1 MTCNSSR
8 FHWVIAAALLLLAQ
22 EGRAQEAPL
31 QIDWIERQITLPPV
45 LSNMPAPPQTQG
57 LDGAELSLTDVATTG
72 KFAPKGM
79 QIQRYALRQTIV
91 APQDEFLPR
100 ATLALRNGAQLI
112 IARAP
117 HDELLAL
124 ADLAAKIA
132 PDAMIFNVSAE
143 DVDLRDTN
151 CRANLLHTT
160 PSRDMLTDALAQFLT
175 LRRWTDLAMIS
186 TQAPRDVALA
196 NAMKASLTKFGLSLE
211 AEKPWAYDADM
222 RRAAA
227 SEAPVFTQDLPD
239 HDVLLVADEAGD
251 YARYLAYNTWDAR
264 PLALSEGLQ
273 PVGWAGVVE
282 QHGAAQL
289 QNRFRDR
296 FAREMS
302 REDYAAWAAIAS
314 IAEAVTRTKSTDPA
328 ALRAYM
334 LSPDF
339 RLAGFLGAPLS
350 FRAWN
355 GQLRQPI
362 PLVTD
367 RAVAALAPIDG
378 FLHQSNTL
386 DTLGLDSP
394 ESQCT
399 AFGGPK

>member
-1 MTCNSSR
+1 MHRKSS
-8 FHWVIAAALLLLAQ
+8 HLHGALVAALLGLAPAGHAQ
-22 EGRAQEAPL
+22 ETAL
-31 QIDWIERQITLPPV
+31 QIEWLERQITPPPV
-45 LSNMPAPPQTQG
+45 LSNMPAPASTQG
-57 LDGAELSLTDVATTG
+57 LDGAELSLTDVGTTG
-72 KFAPKGM
+72 KFAVKGA
-79 QIQRYALRQTIV
+79 QIQRYALHQTIV
-91 APQDEFLPR
+91 PPEDDFLPR
-100 ATLALRNGAQLI
+100 AAEALNAGARLI
-112 IARAP
+112 LARAP
-117 HDELLAL
+117 HDDLLAL
-124 ADLAAKIA
+124 SDLAAQIA
-132 PDAMIFNVSAE
+132 PDAVIFNVGAQ
-143 DVDLRDTN
+143 DVDLRDAN

-186 TQAPRDVALA
+186 TQTPRDLALSQ
-196 NAMKASLTKFGLSLE
+196 AMTASLTKFGLKLG
-211 AEKPWAYDADM
+211 AEKAWAYDADM

-273 PVGWAGVVE
+273 PTGWAGVVE

-289 QNRFRDR
+289 QGRFRDR

-302 REDYAAWAAIAS
+302 REDYAAWAAIAA

-328 ALRAYM
+328 TLRAYM

-367 RAVAALAPIDG
+367 RAVAALAPIEG